1 MQRLPSP
8 MKGPQAAFG
17 GQYTADSL
25 RPWGGQANEATD
37 TVMPH
42 VSMIG
47 VTLGGSF
54 GATVVLLRRFQ
65 MVASELRVATDH
77 QHLDRKPSMGS
88 SMLGFRP
95 WRRNG

>member
-1 MQRLPSP
+1 
-8 MKGPQAAFG
+8 
-17 GQYTADSL
+17 
-25 RPWGGQANEATD
+25 
-37 TVMPH
+37 
-42 VSMIG
+42 MIG
-47 VTLGGSF
+47 VTIGGSF

-65 MVASELRVATDH
+65 MVASELPVATDH